1 MPHTRLDTVELGDQP
16 RRKVQNKSDEVAGSL
31 ARRKETRPRSIPF
44 AKLLTDLT
52 GAAPPPNSSG
62 SLAGVTH
69 EWEVKT
75 QYYHA
80 TVPIWIDEISDID
93 EWQREFSRPEAKEVV
108 QAVGAWVYCFRH
120 ELDGDWRE
128 TAEKTMKAVQAVVE
142 EHSGFGESGV
152 MLAVG
157 MTNTGGF
164 MTEDQ
169 RASLDNAC
177 MDHGFELVDYGAKG
191 INNFGEKQGFER
203 LKEALETNDWSG
215 TVGDDEEEFDFGD
228 EQDDD
233 SVGSL
238 DTLDKN
244 EAEFTAELFG
254 LKTSLL
260 ASDSVSSTGS
270 EAPDVEQV
278 VQDQAAEVDDLDFM
292 MGKLLAVREQSAD
305 LPIAQRKKAAAKAV
319 QELLSRDVASMGRG
333 TVPD

>member
-1 MPHTRLDTVELGDQP
+1 MPTPRLILLGTP
-16 RRKVQNKSDEVAGSL
+16 S
-31 ARRKETRPRSIPF
+31 TPF

-52 GAAPPPNSSG
+52 GSAPPPNSSG

-75 QYYHA
+75 QYYNA
-80 TVPIWIDEISDID
+80 TIPIWIDEIVDID
-93 EWQREFSRPEAKEVV
+93 EWQTEFLRPEAKEVV
-108 QAVGAWVYCFRH
+108 QAIGAWVYCFRH
-120 ELDGDWRE
+120 GLGGDWRD
-128 TAEKTMKAVQAVVE
+128 TAEKTMKAVKVVVE
-142 EHSGFGESGV
+142 QHSGFGESGV

-157 MTNTGGF
+157 MTDTGGL

-169 RASLDNAC
+169 RASLDDAC
-177 MDHGFELVDYGAKG
+177 MDYGFELVDYGAKG
-191 INNFGEKQGFER
+191 NNEFGEKQGFER

-215 TVGDDEEEFDFGD
+215 TVGDDEEEGLDFGEELD
-228 EQDDD
+228 NDSIDD
-233 SVGSL
+233 L
-238 DTLDKN
+238 DILGKN

-260 ASDSVSSTGS
+260 ASDSVSSADS
-270 EAPDVEQV
+270 DAPDVEHV

-319 QELLSRDVASMGRG
+319 QELMSRDVASMGRG